1 MASSARSRVPTALL
15 LALGLVLGFG
25 LAEATGLRW
34 LGGLVMLAA
43 NLLAVPS
50 WLAVGGARLAV
61 GLTVVFW
68 ACMVLSHPL
77 AHLIGTWP
85 SVLTVAVVAAAAA
98 WALADRRT
106 QSSEMR
112 PLSDEVSASGS

>member
-1 MASSARSRVPTALL
+1 MSTGTRVPTALL

-43 NLLAVPS
+43 NLLAIPA
-50 WLAVGGARLAV
+50 WLAVGGTRLAV

-85 SVLTVAVVAAAAA
+85 SVLTVSLVAAATA
-98 WALADRRT
+98 WFLADRR
-106 QSSEMR
+106 
-112 PLSDEVSASGS
+112 PALSQARSGPSATTSR

>member
-1 MASSARSRVPTALL
+1 MAKSRRTRVPTALL
-15 LALGLVLGFG
+15 LALGLIIGFG

-43 NLLAVPS
+43 NLLAVPT
-50 WLAVGGARLAV
+50 WLAVGGTRLAV

-77 AHLIGTWP
+77 AHQIGTWP
-85 SVLTVAVVAAAAA
+85 SVLTVSVVAALAA
-98 WALADRRT
+98 WLLADRRT
-106 QSSEMR
+106 T
-112 PLSDEVSASGS
+112 LSPA

>member
-1 MASSARSRVPTALL
+1 MASTRVPTALL
-15 LALGLVLGFG
+15 LALGLVLGFA

-43 NLLAVPS
+43 NLLAVPT
-50 WLAVGGARLAV
+50 WLTVGGPRLAV

-77 AHLIGTWP
+77 AHQVGTWP
-85 SVLTVAVVAAAAA
+85 SVLTVSLVAAAAA
-98 WALADRRT
+98 WFLADRRG
-106 QSSEMR
+106 S
-112 PLSDEVSASGS
+112 VSRARSAPSTTTSR

>member
-1 MASSARSRVPTALL
+1 MAKSRRTRVPTALL

-43 NLLAVPS
+43 NLLAIPA
-50 WLAVGGARLAV
+50 WLAAGGTRLAV
-61 GLTVVFW
+61 ALTVVFW

-77 AHLIGTWP
+77 AHQIGTWP
-85 SVLTVAVVAAAAA
+85 SVLTVALVAAAAA
-98 WALADRRT
+98 WLLADRR
-106 QSSEMR
+106 
-112 PLSDEVSASGS
+112 PALSRARSGPSATTSR